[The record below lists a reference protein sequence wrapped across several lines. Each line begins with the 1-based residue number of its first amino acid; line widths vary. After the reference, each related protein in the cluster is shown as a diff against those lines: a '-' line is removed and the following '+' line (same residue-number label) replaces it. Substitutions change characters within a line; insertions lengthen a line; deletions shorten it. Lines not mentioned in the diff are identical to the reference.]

1 MLFERPKPIAPILKF
16 SFRKWS
22 SLSKGWDDCVA
33 EANKGT
39 PVSLDEIVQGLPVLQ
54 VRKLVS
60 RALFEDLG
68 KGDLTTSLTVPENTK
83 ARGIFYSK
91 QPFVLAGLPVAE
103 EVFRMLEPDY
113 LWDAVIWDGTEVPAG
128 QPLARVEGNA
138 VTLLSGERVALNF
151 LQRLSGVATLTRK
164 FKDQLRGFK
173 TELLDTR
180 KTTPGLRILEKYA
193 VRMGGGTN
201 HRMGLDDGI
210 LIKNNH
216 IAMAGGIGAAIEGVR
231 QERPAGMPVE
241 IEVRTREELGEAI
254 AAGADIALLDNMSP
268 DDVADCVRL
277 ARGRVLLEV
286 SGGVSLENIRAY
298 AETGVD
304 RISVGALTHSATAV
318 DINFLIDTL

>member
-1 MLFERPKPIAPILKF
+1 M
-16 SFRKWS
+16 
-22 SLSKGWDDCVA
+22 A
-33 EANKGT
+33 EVNKGI
-39 PVSLDEIVQGLPVLQ
+39 PVSLDEIVHGLPVQ
-54 VRKLVS
+54 KVRKIISL
-60 RALFEDLG
+60 ALAEDFG
-68 KGDLTTSLTVPENTK
+68 EGDLTTSLTVPENTK

-91 QPFVLAGLPVAE
+91 QPLVVAGLPVAE

-128 QPLARVEGNA
+128 QPLARVEGRA
-138 VTLLSGERVALNF
+138 VTVLSGERVALNF

-216 IAMAGGIGAAIEGVR
+216 IAMAGGIGPAVERVR
-231 QERPAGMPVE
+231 HERPAGMPIE
-241 IEVRTREELGEAI
+241 IEIRTREELGEAI
-254 AAGADIALLDNMSP
+254 AAGADITLLDNMSP
-268 DDVADCVRL
+268 NEVADCVSF

-286 SGGVSLENIRAY
+286 SGGVSLEDIRAY

-304 RISVGALTHSATAV
+304 RISVGALTHSAPAV
-318 DINFLIDTL
+318 DINFLIEPL

>member
-1 MLFERPKPIAPILKF
+1 M
-16 SFRKWS
+16 
-22 SLSKGWDDCVA
+22 A
-33 EANKGT
+33 EVNKGI
-39 PVSLDEIVQGLPVLQ
+39 PVSLDEIVHGLPVQ
-54 VRKLVS
+54 KVRKIISL
-60 RALFEDLG
+60 ALAEDFG
-68 KGDLTTSLTVPENTK
+68 EGDLTTSLTVPENTK

-91 QPFVLAGLPVAE
+91 QPLVVAGLPVAE

-128 QPLARVEGNA
+128 QPLARVEGRA
-138 VTLLSGERVALNF
+138 VTVLSGERVALNF

-216 IAMAGGIGAAIEGVR
+216 IAMAGGIGPAVERVR
-231 QERPAGMPVE
+231 HERPAGMPIE
-241 IEVRTREELGEAI
+241 IEIRTREELGEAI
-254 AAGADIALLDNMSP
+254 AAGADITLLDNMSP
-268 DDVADCVRL
+268 NEVADCVSL

-286 SGGVSLENIRAY
+286 SGGVSLEDIRAY

-304 RISVGALTHSATAV
+304 RISVGALTHSAPAV
-318 DINFLIDTL
+318 DINFLIEPL

>member
-1 MLFERPKPIAPILKF
+1 MLFERPKTIAPILKF
-16 SFRKWS
+16 NFRKSS

-39 PVSLDEIVQGLPVLQ
+39 PVSLDEIVQGLPVRQ

-91 QPFVLAGLPVAE
+91 QTLVLAGLPVAE
-103 EVFRMLEPDY
+103 EVFRMLEPEY
-113 LWDAVIWDGTEVPAG
+113 LWDSVISDGTEVPAG
-128 QPLARVEGNA
+128 QPLARVEGKA

-164 FKDQLRGFK
+164 FKDQLRGYK

-210 LIKNNH
+210 IIKNNH

-254 AAGADIALLDNMSP
+254 TAGADIALLDNMSP

-298 AETGVD
+298 AETGID